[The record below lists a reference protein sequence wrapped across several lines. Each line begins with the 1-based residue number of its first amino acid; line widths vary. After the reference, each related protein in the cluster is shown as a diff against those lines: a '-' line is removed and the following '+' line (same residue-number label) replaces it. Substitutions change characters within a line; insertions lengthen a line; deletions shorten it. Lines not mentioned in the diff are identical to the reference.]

1 MAPADCQIQVIHN
14 TNHAVGLLTDDG
26 VELLIHVG
34 IDTVKLNGTYFT
46 RVSKDGTHVAKG
58 TTLLTFDIDKIKAA
72 GYDTTVVIIVTNSD
86 DYSEIRTI
94 TTGQADSSKNAI
106 AVVR

>member
-1 MAPADCQIQVIHN
+1 
-14 TNHAVGLLTDDG
+14 
-26 VELLIHVG
+26 
-34 IDTVKLNGTYFT
+34 
-46 RVSKDGTHVAKG
+46 
-58 TTLLTFDIDKIKAA
+58 DIDKIKAA